1 MTITRRGI
9 AALATA
15 TLLAGCA
22 PDSFKPAPGYDGF
35 LDRIGQVCYPDT
47 IGPTLVREWA
57 KGNAPDPS
65 GSEGFLDAT
74 SKLYYGRMT
83 PSAYRQFVTA
93 FTDNGR
99 ATNKAIDCIIANLP
113 AGQPGAASGGMPAGR
128 DGVPPPP
135 SR

>member
-1 MTITRRGI
+1 MKIARRGI

-47 IGPTLVREWA
+47 IGPTLVRQLA
-57 KGNAPDPS
+57 RGNASDPS
-65 GSEGFLDAT
+65 YSEGFLDAT
-74 SKLYYGRMT
+74 SRLYYGKWT
-83 PSAYRQFVTA
+83 PTQYRQFVTG
-93 FTDNGR
+93 FSNNST
-99 ATNKAIDCIIANLP
+99 ATNKAIDCIVANLP
-113 AGQPGAASGGMPAGR
+113 ADRPGASGGGMPAGR

>member
-1 MTITRRGI
+1 MKNRPRFT
-9 AALATA
+9 ALAA
-15 TLLAGCA
+15 AVLAAACT
-22 PDSFKPAPGYDGF
+22 PDQFRPSPGYDGF
-35 LDRIGQVCYPDT
+35 LDRVGQVCYPDT

-74 SKLYYGRMT
+74 SKLYYGKMT
-83 PSAYRQFVTA
+83 PFAYRQFLTGFV
-93 FTDNGR
+93 DNSA
-99 ATNKAIDCIIANLP
+99 ATNKAIDCIVANLP
-113 AGQPGAASGGMPAGR
+113 ADRPGGAGAGVPAGR